1 MDLEDIVGSFGIC
14 VFRDVLCTHGG
25 KLPAV
30 SPVSRDTEISC
41 SLRDARVNIVS
52 MLHKNFFR
60 SKYFFRYLKNRK
72 Y

>member
-14 VFRDVLCTHGG
+14 VFRDVLCTHGA

-41 SLRDARVNIVS
+41 SLRDAKVNTVC
-52 MLHKNFFR
+52 LL
-60 SKYFFRYLKNRK
+60 YVA
-72 Y
+72 